1 MNLHDRGTGA
11 ATLTDTVDLTNCDR
25 EPIHIPGAIQPFGFL
40 LALSAEWMIERA
52 ANTEAYLGSSPRGLI
67 GMPATEILKTSAV
80 RLLRDRIANLRGEDS
95 VERMFS
101 VHLLNDNSLFDVA
114 VHRTG
119 RTIILEC
126 EPAKGDEIEVSSM
139 VRGMVARLGA
149 TEQVG
154 SILREGARQL
164 RMLTGFDRV
173 MVYRFDPDGSGEVV
187 AEALEPGIDSFH
199 GLHFPATD
207 IPQQARALYVRNF
220 FRIIADI
227 DDMPKPIEPVGASE
241 PLDLSMSLFRA
252 VSPIHIE
259 YLRNMGVRA
268 SLSVSIV
275 VDGEFWG
282 LFACHHYS
290 PRLPSFAERSAAE
303 LFGQMFSLLLGNALR
318 KEASEYEERARK
330 ISDRLMAAAAQ
341 DAARLNDAEWMG
353 DLVLEAIPADGV
365 GVSIDGGASLSGLTP
380 SNDEFLRIVQE
391 LKRRE
396 VTQVFSTQNI
406 DAMLPGAGD
415 YAHRAAGLL
424 AIPISRRPG
433 DYVVLFRAE
442 QLRSV
447 RWAGN
452 QAKHVEYGP
461 NGARLTPR
469 KSFEEWSNLVRGE
482 AKRFEGPEVRVAEAL
497 RTSLLE
503 VVLRLTEAASEER
516 RRSGEQQKLLIA
528 ELNHRVR
535 NILALI
541 RALIGQTN
549 REAVSVKEFVG
560 TLDSRVQS
568 LARAHDQLT
577 AEQWGPG
584 PLKELLSTE
593 ASAYLSEAA
602 DRLIVEGPDVTV
614 APTAFTVMALVFH
627 ELVTNAA
634 KYGALSDS
642 GSVHVRWALDDAG
655 DLKIEWDESGG
666 PAVMPPKRRGF
677 GTTIIHDSIP
687 HELGGEA
694 NIEYRTAGLHAR
706 FSLPARYIAGIV
718 EGGSAKIESK
728 PRGMENL
735 KVIEGR
741 HVLLLEDSALI
752 ALDAE
757 DKLRELGAREVT
769 VTASNAGAAAAID
782 TGEIQLAMLDFNL
795 GKENSVP
802 TATRLSEEKIPFV
815 FASGYGGDDT
825 IPQQFA
831 DIPVILKPYARQQ
844 IAEALAKVHPAANET
859 PDDE

>member
-1 MNLHDRGTGA
+1 MNYHERDAGA
-11 ATLTDTVDLTNCDR
+11 VDLTNCDR

-40 LALSAEWMIERA
+40 LALTPGWMIERA
-52 ANTEAYLGSSPRGLI
+52 ANTEPYI
-67 GMPATEILKTSAV
+67 GTSARGV
-80 RLLRDRIANLRGEDS
+80 IGTSAADIFQPAAIRLLRERIASLRGDDS
-95 VERMFS
+95 VERLFS
-101 VHLLNDNSLFDVA
+101 VRLIADRQLFDVA
-114 VHRTG
+114 VHMSDRL
-119 RTIILEC
+119 IVLEC

-187 AEALEPGIDSFH
+187 AEALEPGVDSFL

-227 DDMPKPIEPVGASE
+227 DDTPCPIEPVEATP

-275 VDGEFWG
+275 VDGKFWG
-282 LFACHHYS
+282 LFACHHYA
-290 PRLPSFAERSAAE
+290 PRLPSFAERSASE

-318 KEASEYEERARK
+318 EETAAYEDRARR

-341 DAARLNDAEWMG
+341 DVERLNDAEWIG

-365 GVSIDGGASLSGLTP
+365 GVCIDGHGSLSALTP
-380 SNDEFLRIVQE
+380 GEEDFDRIIGE
-391 LKRRE
+391 LKARE
-396 VTQVFSTQNI
+396 VTQVFTTPRIADLVPN
-406 DAMLPGAGD
+406 AEGF
-415 YAHRAAGLL
+415 AHKSAGLL
-424 AIPISRRPG
+424 AIPISRRPR

-447 RWAGN
+447 RWAGD
-452 QAKHVEYGP
+452 QAKNVEYGP
-461 NGARLTPR
+461 NGPRLTPR
-469 KSFEEWSNLVRGE
+469 QSFEEWSNLVRGE
-482 AKRFEGPEVRVAEAL
+482 AKPFEHHEIRVAEAL

-516 RRSGEQQKLLIA
+516 RRAGEQQKLLIA

-549 REAVSVKEFVG
+549 REAVSVMDFVG

-584 PLKELLSTE
+584 HLKDLLATE
-593 ASAYLSEAA
+593 ASAYLSGEAQ
-602 DRLIVEGPDVTV
+602 RLIIDGPDVCIV
-614 APTAFTVMALVFH
+614 PNAFTVMALVFH

-642 GSVHVRWALDDAG
+642 GTVHVSWSLEEDGSLA
-655 DLKIEWDESGG
+655 IEWEESGG
-666 PAVMPPKRRGF
+666 PAVLPPERRGF
-677 GTTIIHDSIP
+677 GTTIIHESIP

-694 NIEYRTAGLHAR
+694 RIEYRTAGLRVR
-706 FSLPARYIAGIV
+706 FVLPARHVAGVAEGSSHRTENVAPPTGDGAVIA
-718 EGGSAKIESK
+718 
-728 PRGMENL
+728 
-735 KVIEGR
+735 GR

-757 DKLRELGAREVT
+757 DKLRELGAADVT
-769 VTASNAGAAAAID
+769 LASTNAGAGAALDGGKI
-782 TGEIQLAMLDFNL
+782 ELAMLDFNL
-795 GKENSVP
+795 GKENSLP
-802 TATRLSEEKIPFV
+802 TATRLMEEGIPFV

-825 IPQQFA
+825 IPSQFD
-831 DIPVILKPYARQQ
+831 DIPVILKPYASQQ
-844 IAEALAKVHPAANET
+844 IAQAIAKLDPENPPTGE
-859 PDDE
+859 